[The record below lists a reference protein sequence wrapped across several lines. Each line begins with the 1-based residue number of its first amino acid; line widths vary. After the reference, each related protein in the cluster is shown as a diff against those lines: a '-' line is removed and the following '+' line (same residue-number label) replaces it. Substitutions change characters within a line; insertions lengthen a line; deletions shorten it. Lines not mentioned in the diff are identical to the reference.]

1 MWPKSGEV
9 KSSCGFSVKDI
20 ADLTAALASCS
31 HSLVALSGL
40 DDQGEE
46 LSSAVALQP
55 PQG

>member
-31 HSLVALSGL
+31 HSLVAVSGL